1 MNKTVTIISIIVV
14 AVVAVAI
21 TTNIVLTKK
30 LPNIINSIVIPK
42 AEEALGL
49 KITLGDAKLHLFGG
63 KMTISKVEI
72 SNPDLADNNIVLY
85 MDEFLVNFSLLPLLG
100 QKIEISNVNIN
111 DIKVNINRDQNGKL
125 NFEPHTPPTASTQS
139 ATRTAVN
146 QEKPVAEVKVAK
158 KEKKSNKSA
167 PLKLELQNFNCSTII
182 TYTDEKVSTP
192 PLTMPFAATLAA
204 NNITTI
210 GSDEDE
216 WGTFTIKGSL
226 LDKPKVFET
235 SITGKIAPITDPLK
249 VSMSIDGSI
258 TGIDLTELGPYTNE
272 IDIAAEN
279 ITATFKLKCD
289 GGNIDVLNSALIL
302 TMDNVTL
309 SGKLAQQA
317 KNISLPPTLTINV
330 PISGTI
336 DAPEIDITAAIIM
349 TVLKNLGGTLGT
361 MLENATIDGKKL
373 DGDLGEA
380 AKVLGNFLKGF

>member
-1 MNKTVTIISIIVV
+1 MKKSVKIISII
-14 AVVAVAI
+14 AVVLIAVAI
-21 TTNIVLTKK
+21 TTHIVLTQK
-30 LPNIINSIVIPK
+30 LPNIINSMVIPK
-42 AEEALGL
+42 AEEAIGL

-72 SNPDLADNNIVLY
+72 SNPDLSENNIVLY

-125 NFEPHTPPTASTQS
+125 NFEPHTPPTSS
-139 ATRTAVN
+139 AQPAATAAVK
-146 QEKPVAEVKVAK
+146 QEEPAVEAETK
-158 KEKKSNKSA
+158 KEKKSDESA

-249 VSMSIDGSI
+249 VSMNINGSI
-258 TGIDLTELGPYTNE
+258 SGIDLTELGPYTNE

-279 ITATFKLKCD
+279 ITATLKLKCD
-289 GGNIDVLNSALIL
+289 GGIIDAFNSSLIL

-309 SGKLAQQA
+309 SGKLAKQA

-336 DAPEIDITAAIIM
+336 DAPEINIQAAIIT
-349 TVLKNLGGTLGT
+349 TVLKNLGGALGT